1 MKSSIELKEMRNDI
15 IDSLEVI
22 KETATAEERD
32 LTSEENDN
40 MDSLLKNADE
50 LSAKIERAEK
60 VETEIRNNVKLAGTP
75 VQKVNTDKATRGWSL
90 FKAINEVRNGGSL
103 TGIEAEM
110 HQEAEGEARKGL
122 QGIGIPTMMKEKRAI
137 VQGAAG
143 AVTNIAPTA
152 IGAYV
157 DSLQASALYN
167 RIGIND
173 LGTVAADT
181 VLPIAGGSTVAWAA
195 EVAAAADGGV
205 DFAKVT
211 LTPKRL
217 SGYAN
222 LSNVILAQNGPAAEA
237 SVMRDMGR
245 NMGTQI
251 DAAMFASADLG
262 GGAPGAIVGTAG
274 TLTFTESAAGG
285 AAGASADMLEAIQ
298 TIADNHGLD
307 GNLAFVNQWGL
318 YSNIKSATQVT
329 SVSPLY
335 QDDRLAGYPGYFSN
349 APATAGGP
357 PITSADGMF
366 GDFGRVYFATFGPSS
381 ITVDPYSR
389 AVNGEVRL
397 IMNNYMDWGVASGA
411 SFVKYTTVL

>member
-137 VQGAAG
+137 DQ
-143 AVTNIAPTA
+143 TNSAIAPTS

-157 DSLQASALYN
+157 DSLAASALYDRVGVN
-167 RIGIND
+167 N

-195 EVAAAADGGV
+195 EVAAAADGGA
-205 DFAKVT
+205 DFGKVT
-211 LTPKRL
+211 LTPSRVT
-217 SGYAN
+217 GYAN
-222 LSNVILAQNGPAAEA
+222 LSNVILAQNGTAAEA

-251 DAAMFASADLG
+251 DAAMFGSANVASA
-262 GGAPGAIVGTAG
+262 PGCIVGTAG

-285 AAGASADMLEAIQ
+285 AAGASADMLAAIQ
-298 TIADNHGLD
+298 TIADDHGLD
-307 GNLAFVNQWGL
+307 GNLAFVNSWDL
-318 YSNIKSATQVT
+318 YSNIKSATQVA

-349 APATAGGP
+349 APATAAGP
-357 PITSADGMF
+357 ATADGLF
-366 GDFGRVYFATFGPSS
+366 GDFSRVSFAQFGPSS
-381 ITVDPYSR
+381 IMVDPYSR
-389 AVNGEVRL
+389 ATNGEVRL
-397 IMNNYMDWGVASGA
+397 IMNNYFGWGVASGA
-411 SFVKYTTVL
+411 SFVKYTTVV

>member
-40 MDSLLKNADE
+40 MDTLLKNADE

-122 QGIGIPTMMKEKRAI
+122 QGIGIPTMMKEERAI
-137 VQGAAG
+137 DQANSA
-143 AVTNIAPTA
+143 IAPTA

-157 DSLQASALYN
+157 DSLQASALYD
-167 RIGIND
+167 RIGVNN
-173 LGTVAADT
+173 LGTVAADS
-181 VLPIAGGSTVAWAA
+181 VLPIAGGSTVAWAG
-195 EVAAAADGGV
+195 EVAAAADGGA
-205 DFAKVT
+205 DFGKVT
-211 LTPKRL
+211 LTPKRVT
-217 SGYAN
+217 GYAN
-222 LSNVILAQNGPAAEA
+222 LSNVILAQNGTAAEA

-251 DAAMFASADLG
+251 DAAMFASTNVAS
-262 GGAPGAIVGTAG
+262 APTAIVQTAG
-274 TLTFTESAAGG
+274 TLIFTESAAGG
-285 AAGASADMLEAIQ
+285 AAGAASDMLEAIQ
-298 TIADNHGLD
+298 TIADDHGLD
-307 GNLAFVNQWGL
+307 GNLAFVNQWAL
-318 YSNIKSATQVT
+318 YSNIKSASQVA

-357 PITSADGMF
+357 PITSADGLF
-366 GDFGRVYFATFGPSS
+366 GDFSRVYFATFGPSS

>member
-50 LSAKIERAEK
+50 LAAKIKRAEK

-90 FKAINEVRNGGSL
+90 FKAINEVRNGGQL

-110 HQEAEGEARKGL
+110 HQESEKEARKSL
-122 QGIGIPTMMKEKRAI
+122 QGIGIPTMMKEERAI
-137 VQGAAG
+137 DQ
-143 AVTNIAPTA
+143 TNSAIAPTS

-157 DSLQASALYN
+157 DSLQASALYD
-167 RIGIND
+167 RIGINN
-173 LGTVAADT
+173 LGTVAADS
-181 VLPIAGGSTVAWAA
+181 VLPIAGGSTVAWGT
-195 EVAAAADGGV
+195 EVAAAADGGAN
-205 DFAKVT
+205 FGKVT
-211 LTPKRL
+211 LTPKRVT
-217 SGYAN
+217 GYAN

-274 TLTFTESAAGG
+274 TLTFTESGAGG
-285 AAGASADMLEAIQ
+285 STAAVNDALKAIQ
-298 TIADNHGLD
+298 TVADDHGLD
-307 GNLAFVNQWGL
+307 GNLSFVNNWSL
-318 YSNIKSATQVT
+318 YSLLKTGAQVA
-329 SVSPLY
+329 SVYPAY
-335 QDDRLAGYPGYFSN
+335 VDDRLAGYPGYFSS
-349 APATAGGP
+349 APTTVAGVSG
-357 PITSADGMF
+357 DGMF
-366 GDFGRVYFATFGPSS
+366 GDFSRVYMAQFGPSN
-381 ITVDPYSR
+381 ITVDPFSR

-397 IMNNYMDWGVASGA
+397 IMNNYFDWGVASGA
-411 SFVKYTTVL
+411 SFVKYTTTF